1 MRFSDWS
8 SDVCSSDR
16 FAGEGARVM
25 LVDVDGDRLAALARS
40 IGEDRV
46 DHVVA
51 DVADAAQVK
60 GFVERTVARFGGV
73 DIALLNAGIEG
84 RVAPLL
90 EQSDEDFDRVLAV
103 NVRGVW
109 LGLKP
114 TMPAIARRGE

>member
-1 MRFSDWS
+1 
-8 SDVCSSDR
+8 
-16 FAGEGARVM
+16 M

-114 TMPAIARRGE
+114 RSEGHTSELHS